1 MSSRLLSSSS
11 EHSSLADAS
20 LGTIIGT
27 GLLLGVVHVL
37 TGPDHLSALAAMAS
51 NSSWKAFG
59 LGIRWG
65 CGHSIGLIIMA
76 LIFFA
81 AGQSVDLDDI
91 GAYCNYVVG
100 VFMIG
105 LGIWT
110 LKHAQ
115 EKYQAQRK
123 EAQANDAMIA
133 PEPLQVPLYPA
144 SHVATSSSQN
154 QDAAAIVPSPKSSS
168 SSQTPYHLIQID
180 SNTHEENDAVAQKKQ
195 CMCCH
200 NANLN
205 NPTTQRVR
213 FSGCW
218 TVCSLVEA
226 NYVLSQITALLV
238 GIVHGIAGP
247 GGILGVLP
255 AVVLDDW
262 TKSVAYL
269 ASFCIASI
277 LIMGVFAA
285 LYGELTGRWS
295 RDSFVIEFRLGMF
308 ASSFSVLVGVLWIL
322 LQATGQFN
330 KVFE

>member
-27 GLLLGVVHVL
+27 GLLLGIVHVL

-123 EAQANDAMIA
+123 ETLLANDSLIA
-133 PEPLQVPLYPA
+133 SEPVEVPLYPA
-144 SHVATSSSQN
+144 SHVLTPSSEALDN
-154 QDAAAIVPSPKSSS
+154 GAPSPKSSA
-168 SSQTPYHLIQID
+168 SQTSYHLIQVD
-180 SNTHEENDAVAQKKQ
+180 NNTHESEENDVLVAHKEQRV
-195 CMCCH
+195 CCH
-200 NANLN
+200 NASLN
-205 NPTTQRVR
+205 NPTTQRVCS
-213 FSGCW
+213 FSGS
-218 TVCSLVEA
+218 T
-226 NYVLSQITALLV
+226 
-238 GIVHGIAGP
+238 
-247 GGILGVLP
+247 
-255 AVVLDDW
+255 
-262 TKSVAYL
+262 
-269 ASFCIASI
+269 
-277 LIMGVFAA
+277 
-285 LYGELTGRWS
+285 
-295 RDSFVIEFRLGMF
+295 
-308 ASSFSVLVGVLWIL
+308 
-322 LQATGQFN
+322 
-330 KVFE
+330 